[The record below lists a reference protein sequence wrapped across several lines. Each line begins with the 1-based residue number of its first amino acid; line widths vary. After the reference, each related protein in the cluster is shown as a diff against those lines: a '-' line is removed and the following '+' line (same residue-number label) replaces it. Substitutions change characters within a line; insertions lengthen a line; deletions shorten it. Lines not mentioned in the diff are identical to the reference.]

1 MYRTILAF
9 MLLCGATN
17 AAHAATRFF
26 CSADD
31 KNVRF
36 TVESGFEA
44 EGGHK
49 LNHFRGALVVKSG
62 DAPQTL
68 QTIAVTSENL
78 THHWSHDGELR
89 LEVFYED
96 GDDPKGQGV
105 SLIVTAGQRG
115 KSMTTF
121 SGAYEL
127 ALEGGGKPLG
137 ATGKVSCGSK

>member
-1 MYRTILAF
+1 MYRTILALT
-9 MLLCGATN
+9 LLCGAAN
-17 AAHAATRFF
+17 AAHANTRFF

-44 EGGHK
+44 AGGHK
-49 LNHFRGALVVKSG
+49 LNHFRGALAMKSS
-62 DAPQTL
+62 DLPQAL
-68 QTIAVTSENL
+68 QKISVTSENL

-89 LEVFYED
+89 LEVFYD
-96 GDDPKGQGV
+96 GGDAAEGQGIG
-105 SLIVTAGQRG
+105 LIVIAGQRG

-127 ALEGGGKPLG
+127 ALEGGTKPL
-137 ATGKVSCGSK
+137 AVTGKVTCGSK

>member
-1 MYRTILAF
+1 MHRTILALTIF
-9 MLLCGATN
+9 CGA
-17 AAHAATRFF
+17 ASVAHADTRFF

-31 KNVRF
+31 KAVRF

-44 EGGHK
+44 GGGHK
-49 LNHFRGALVVKSG
+49 LNHFRGALAMKGG
-62 DAPQTL
+62 DLPPAL
-68 QTIAVTSENL
+68 QKISVTSENL

-89 LEVFYED
+89 LEVFYD
-96 GDDPKGQGV
+96 GGDAANGQGL

-127 ALEGGGKPLG
+127 AIEGGAKPFV